1 MKLVDQFRC
10 KLKALHRAKDTEKA
24 YVSWVLKFIRFHNL
38 RHPRDMGE
46 IEIEQFLTHLA
57 VEKNVAASTQNQAFN
72 AILFL
77 YKQVLKR
84 KLKGIQSIRA
94 KRPKRLPVVLNDGEV
109 QALLAML
116 HGTRRLMAEVVYG
129 SGLRER
135 ECCRP
140 GR

>member
-1 MKLVDQFRC
+1 MKLMDQFRC

-77 YKQVLKR
+77 YKQVL
-84 KLKGIQSIRA
+84 L
-94 KRPKRLPVVLNDGEV
+94 
-109 QALLAML
+109 
-116 HGTRRLMAEVVYG
+116 
-129 SGLRER
+129 
-135 ECCRP
+135 
-140 GR
+140 